1 MTDIHVIDKRAQR
14 RMDAQLTEHLRTAQR
29 NQIAA
34 NVRQLAA
41 SLWWQA
47 AAGGNPKAFAT
58 RDELLAQ
65 ARAEGL
71 DV

>member
-1 MTDIHVIDKRAQR
+1 MTDVHVIDKRAQR
-14 RMDAQLTEHLRTAQR
+14 AMDAQLTEHLRIARR

-34 NVRQLAA
+34 NVRQLAG
-41 SLWWQA
+41 SLWWQG
-47 AAGGNPKAFAT
+47 AAGGNPEAFDT
-58 RDELLAQ
+58 RADLLAQ

>member
-1 MTDIHVIDKRAQR
+1 MTDVHVIDKRAQR

-29 NQIAA
+29 TQVAA

-47 AAGGNPKAFAT
+47 AAGGNPKAFDT
-58 RDELLAQ
+58 RANLLAQ

>member
-1 MTDIHVIDKRAQR
+1 MTDVHVIDKRAQR

-34 NVRQLAA
+34 NVRQLAG

-47 AAGGNPKAFAT
+47 AAGGNPRAFGT
-58 RDELLAQ
+58 RENLLAQ

>member
-1 MTDIHVIDKRAQR
+1 MSEVHVVDKRAQAR
-14 RMDAQLTEHLRTAQR
+14 HDKALSEHLQRAQR
-29 NQIAA
+29 NQVAA
-34 NVRQLAA
+34 NVRQLAG

>member
-1 MTDIHVIDKRAQR
+1 MTDVHVIDKRAQQR
-14 RMDAQLTEHLRTAQR
+14 TDQQLTEHLRTAQR

-34 NVRQLAA
+34 NVRQLAG
-41 SLWWQA
+41 SMWWQG
-47 AAGGNPKAFAT
+47 AAGGNPKAFDT
-58 RDELLAQ
+58 RAELLAQ